1 MHYGAV
7 SVFFPLPYP
16 SKALNQA
23 MMSTQ
28 HYFTFWTAEPKTHS
42 GSESYG
48 FMAYFFLYGLGVTD
62 VGSGEQFVTQTPSL
76 SMCTDEL
83 L

>member
-1 MHYGAV
+1 
-7 SVFFPLPYP
+7 
-16 SKALNQA
+16 
-23 MMSTQ
+23 MSTQ
-28 HYFTFWTAEPKTHS
+28 HYFTFWTAEPETHS

-76 SMCTDEL
+76 SMCTDEPL
-83 L
+83 